1 MNMVIL
7 AVRNCII
14 WAILAGL
21 LLGCAREKRPKGILN
36 EEEMVK
42 VLIDIHLTEGFVQ
55 ALPIPYDSSKK
66 LYPILENEI
75 FEKHNISDS
84 LYLQSLQYYL
94 RDAIKMEELYARTID
109 SLTLIEK
116 KIDQTAR

>member
-1 MNMVIL
+1 MVIL
-7 AVRNCII
+7 AVRKCIM
-14 WAILAGL
+14 WAIIAGL
-21 LLGCAREKRPKGILN
+21 LLSCAREKRPEGILN

-66 LYPILENEI
+66 LYPVLEKEI
-75 FEKHNISDS
+75 FEKHEISDS

-109 SLTLIEK
+109 SLTLYEK
-116 KIDQTAR
+116 KIDQAARQ

>member
-1 MNMVIL
+1 M
-7 AVRNCII
+7 
-14 WAILAGL
+14 WAIIAGL
-21 LLGCAREKRPKGILN
+21 LLSCAREKRPEGILN

-42 VLIDIHLTEGFVQ
+42 VLIEIHLTEGFVQ

-66 LYPILENEI
+66 LYPVLEKEI
-75 FEKHNISDS
+75 FEKHEISDS

-109 SLTLIEK
+109 SLTLYEK
-116 KIDQTAR
+116 KIDQAARQ